1 MSSEDDSAAKE
12 SAVDDGEAKAIAG
25 TDTAYRGDVPRPRSE
40 PRKPP
45 TLWQRATYR
54 WTDITAVMAILLI
67 VYTQHPYY
75 LGAQFAPFR
84 SVYTP
89 AFVIWLVFG
98 LFYVKATLQKFQGTR
113 YTMRD
118 GGLHLL
124 LVAKSFR
131 IDPFTRAQ
139 KIGLRVLG
147 AALALAS
154 AFVIGGAPRDRVSY
168 ITVGSLLLGTA
179 LIVAIAKAIQPR
191 RLWRLVTSPRI
202 RTTLLSIVVK
212 AFYMPLMIG
221 FFSGHAN
228 SIAEAWLR
236 HKHLPGLKFT
246 VVSGYPWQVAAS
258 WFSQMR
264 ARLPDLLPASG
275 DFSGFFAMGA
285 WTRADISWGLGV
297 AYDITFF
304 IDCGWALM
312 GYGLESRWLGNKTR
326 SVEPTALGWAAALSC
341 YPPYNNV
348 LGTYL
353 PLDNGKDWIGD
364 DSVFPVLKGFLRDHV
379 GQVLTGEDMHLILRG
394 LIVVLFFVYATA
406 TVAFG
411 FKFSNLTNR
420 GTISRGP
427 YRFIRHPAYVCKC
440 TAWWLEHL
448 PTLTLVKAFFL
459 TLLCGVYA
467 LRAWT
472 EERHLSR
479 DPDYRDYKKK
489 VPWVIFPGVY

>member
-1 MSSEDDSAAKE
+1 MSADDE
-12 SAVDDGEAKAIAG
+12 SSPDALK
-25 TDTAYRGDVPRPRSE
+25 TAYRGEAPKAVRVI
-40 PRKPP
+40 KAP
-45 TLWQRATYR
+45 TIWQRATYR
-54 WTDITAVMAILLI
+54 WTAITAVMAMLLV

-89 AFVIWLVFG
+89 AFVIWLVVG
-98 LFYVKATLQKFQGTR
+98 LFYVKATLEKFKGMR

-124 LVAKSFR
+124 IVAKSFR
-131 IDPFTRAQ
+131 IDPFTRPQ
-139 KIGLRVLG
+139 KIGLRFLGVVLG
-147 AALALAS
+147 VVCAVHIAA
-154 AFVIGGAPRDRVSY
+154 APRLLSSY
-168 ITVGSLLLGTA
+168 VTSGSLLLGTA
-179 LIVAIAKAIQPR
+179 VIVAFAKAIQPR
-191 RLWRLVTSPRI
+191 RLWALVSSPRI

-236 HKHLPGLKFT
+236 HKHLPGLKF
-246 VVSGYPWQVAAS
+246 VLVSGYPWEVASS
-258 WFSQMR
+258 WFAQMR
-264 ARLPDLLPASG
+264 ARLPDLLPAAGDVSG
-275 DFSGFFAMGA
+275 LFAMGA
-285 WTRADISWGLGV
+285 WTRADIGWGLGV

-341 YPPYNNV
+341 YPPFNNS

-353 PLDNGKDWIGD
+353 PLDNGKQWI
-364 DSVFPVLKGFLRDHV
+364 
-379 GQVLTGEDMHLILRG
+379 TGEDTQLWLRG
-394 LIVVLFFVYATA
+394 IIVLLFFVYATA

-420 GTISRGP
+420 GIVSRGP
-427 YRFIRHPAYVCKC
+427 YRIIRHPAYVCKC
-440 TAWWLEHL
+440 TAWWLEHM
-448 PTLTLVKAFFL
+448 PTMTLTKAFFL
-459 TLLCGVYA
+459 SLLCGVYA

-479 DPDYRDYKKK
+479 DPDYLVYKKK

>member
-1 MSSEDDSAAKE
+1 MQIAAAPK
-12 SAVDDGEAKAIAG
+12 
-25 TDTAYRGDVPRPRSE
+25 
-40 PRKPP
+40 
-45 TLWQRATYR
+45 QQATYV
-54 WTDITAVMAILLI
+54 TC
-67 VYTQHPYY
+67 
-75 LGAQFAPFR
+75 
-84 SVYTP
+84 
-89 AFVIWLVFG
+89 
-98 LFYVKATLQKFQGTR
+98 
-113 YTMRD
+113 
-118 GGLHLL
+118 
-124 LVAKSFR
+124 
-131 IDPFTRAQ
+131 
-139 KIGLRVLG
+139 
-147 AALALAS
+147 
-154 AFVIGGAPRDRVSY
+154 
-168 ITVGSLLLGTA
+168 GSLILGTA
-179 LIVAIAKAIQPR
+179 VIVAIAKAIQPR
-191 RLWRLVTSPRI
+191 RLWTLVSSPRI

-236 HKHLPGLKFT
+236 HKHLPGLKIIPVNGNFWD
-246 VVSGYPWQVAAS
+246 VGRS
-258 WFSQMR
+258 WFAQMS
-264 ARLPDLLPASG
+264 ARLPDLVPGSG
-275 DFSGFFAMGA
+275 DFSGLFHIGQ
-285 WTRADISWGLGV
+285 WTRPDISWGLGV

-364 DSVFPVLKGFLRDHV
+364 DSVLSGLKEFLRAHI
-379 GQVLTGEDMHLILRG
+379 GQILTGEDMHLILRG

-448 PTLTLVKAFFL
+448 PTITLVKAFFL

-479 DPDYRDYKKK
+479 DPDYRAYKKK